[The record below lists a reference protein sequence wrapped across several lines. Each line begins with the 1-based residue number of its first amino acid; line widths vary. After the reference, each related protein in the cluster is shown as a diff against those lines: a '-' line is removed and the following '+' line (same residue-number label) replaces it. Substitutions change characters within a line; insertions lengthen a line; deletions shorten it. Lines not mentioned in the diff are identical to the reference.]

1 MGESEKKEKTK
12 NEAPNGTTPRGE
24 AHTVVT
30 PPKCEEKANGGKD
43 AADCKSAETADSCAS
58 EKSGETPSTEDSG
71 KDTVSELK
79 TQIDAL
85 KKENADLK
93 DQVLRR
99 AADFDNYRKRMLKE
113 KQDVFDYA
121 NENLLHDLLES
132 LDNFDRTV
140 DAASNAKD
148 VKSIADGVKMIN
160 ASLVKMLEDKYN
172 LSSYGAVGDT
182 FNPDEH
188 EAIGSVQGAV
198 AEPVL
203 KEVYLKGYKLKD
215 RIIRHAKVMVTM
227 PDGSVQSD
235 EKAGQKSDSK

>member
-12 NEAPNGTTPRGE
+12 NEAPNGTTPGGE
-24 AHTVVT
+24 AHTGVT

-43 AADCKSAETADSCAS
+43 AADCKSAENTCAS

-71 KDTVSELK
+71 KDAVSELEK
-79 TQIDAL
+79 QIDAL